1 MSQLLRPASWLFVT
15 AAYCLEGARDGRGP
29 AFLLVFELSG
39 GGLVIPL
46 STRGS
51 FPEREGLEL
60 LLFPLAAVLAAMV
73 RSRLGAL
80 AALRASRVG
89 PALPLLATGA
99 LVALVWYLGWSWVLD
114 REWHEPERLLGAGL
128 VGCAGVIGCVL
139 FPRHTALL
147 AGVIAAPALYGAAV
161 LAFPGL
167 LLDTVDQ
174 PSKESTARNLTLA
187 AAGVVSLVLL
197 LVGFRLSAM
206 ETSLR
211 EEDRPNPMVASEAG
225 LFALLVGRVRIRVR
239 PHVLGLVA
247 WGVALGLVTGVCGH
261 LAYFSFH

>member
-1 MSQLLRPASWLFVT
+1 M
-15 AAYCLEGARDGRGP
+15 
-29 AFLLVFELSG
+29 
-39 GGLVIPL
+39 
-46 STRGS
+46 
-51 FPEREGLEL
+51 
-60 LLFPLAAVLAAMV
+60 
-73 RSRLGAL
+73 
-80 AALRASRVG
+80 G

-99 LVALVWYLGWSWVLD
+99 LVALVWYLGWSWVLE

-167 LLDTVDQ
+167 Q
-174 PSKESTARNLTLA
+174 ESTARNLTLA
-187 AAGVVSLVLL
+187 AAGAVSLVLL
-197 LVGFRLSAM
+197 VVGFRLSAM

-211 EEDRPNPMVASEAG
+211 EEDRSSPMAASEAG
-225 LFALLVGRVRIRVR
+225 LLALLVGRLRIRVR
-239 PHVLGLVA
+239 PQVIGLVA

-261 LAYFSFH
+261 LSYFSFH